1 MRQDIKIHLQ
11 ERDEISLENIEDL
24 WNSALEEIEKKISKP
39 SFDTWLRDTK
49 AEQLREDILTV
60 NVPNEFARDWL
71 EGRYTQI
78 IADILVELIGAQLT
92 TTCIIPES
100 AAAIEER
107 KQAPK
112 QRAKNNPNYTA
123 HGTMV

>member
-39 SFDTWLRDTK
+39 SFDTWLKNTK
-49 AEQLREDILTV
+49 AEKLREDILTV

-71 EGRYTQI
+71 EGRYTKL
-78 IADILVELIGAQLT
+78 IADILFNLTGAQLT
-92 TTCIIPES
+92 TKFIIPDTS
-100 AAAIEER
+100 TPEE
-107 KQAPK
+107 KQNQIQKPI
-112 QRAKNNPNYTA
+112 
-123 HGTMV
+123 